1 MSILTVFP
9 AGNIQPN
16 VEKLIDKIPCNLD
29 MMPFD
34 PRLVDFVS
42 KLAITILT
50 DKRIREFPELAVMA
64 NFFRKKNIETQ
75 KKLYFQRIEDVVQ
88 VPRGIVFHIAPSN
101 VDSIFLYSGLISLLC
116 GNINIIRTSSNA
128 TSQQEFVVSILDKL
142 VKNDFSWISNRLFLV
157 DYGYRDEVTS
167 NLSKICNARVVWGGN
182 DTVRYIRNFELSP
195 SAIEITFADKY
206 SHFAINADFSV
217 TLSDTEHTELIRK
230 FHLDTTWFGQQAC
243 ASPKS
248 IAWVGSISNIAACK
262 RRFWKEYSEH
272 IGQEAFE
279 DNPSQKYERLVSSD
293 LIFTTDKSKL
303 ETELGEYPTRIMFNK
318 PPGISPKKWHSGN
331 GLFLEVNV
339 RTLSEYLTSLGPKDQ
354 TITYF
359 GFEKAALAKG
369 CEALPIG
376 SVAKFNNVGS
386 ALDFSPIWD
395 NVNLYQFF
403 CRYIAIN

>member
-9 AGNIQPN
+9 ADNIQHHI
-16 VEKLIDKIPCNLD
+16 EKLTDKIPRNMD
-29 MMPFD
+29 IMPFD

-42 KLAITILT
+42 KLGRDILT

-64 NFFRKKNIETQ
+64 NFFRKKNIEAQ
-75 KKLYFQRIEDVVQ
+75 KKLYFQTIESVVQ

-116 GNINIIRTSSNA
+116 GNINIIRVSSNA
-128 TSQQEFVVSILDKL
+128 TNLQRFVVSILDKL
-142 VKNDFSWISNRLFLV
+142 VKNDFSWISNRLLLV
-157 DYGYRDEVTS
+157 DYGYRNEVTS
-167 NLSKICNARVVWGGN
+167 NLSKICNARVVWGG
-182 DTVRYIRNFELSP
+182 DETVRYIRNFELSP

-206 SHFAINADFSV
+206 SHFVVNADFCV
-217 TLSDTEHTELIRK
+217 TMSNTEHTELIRK

-248 IAWVGSISNIAACK
+248 IAWVGSTSNIAACK
-262 RRFWKEYSEH
+262 RRFWNEYAKH
-272 IGQEAFE
+272 LGQEAFE

-293 LIFTTDKSKL
+293 LIFTTYNSKL
-303 ETELGEYPTRIMFNK
+303 ATNLGEYPTRISFNK
-318 PPGISPKKWHSGN
+318 PPRISPSKWHSGN
-331 GLFLEVNV
+331 GLFIEVDV
-339 RTLSEYLTSLGPKDQ
+339 STLDEYLSSLGPKDQ
-354 TITYF
+354 TITYY
-359 GFEKAALAKG
+359 GFEKEALAKS

-376 SVAKFNNVGS
+376 SVAKFNKVGS